1 MDDLSHRTVPIGD
14 IATHQQASGTN
25 AVSSHDVS
33 YYNDLPDIPDL
44 PFDEFWASL
53 SMDTAAAGTQDNLG
67 GEVAE
72 TEAFP
77 ERSFGMAADEA
88 GGEYGDGSKSA

>member
-1 MDDLSHRTVPIGD
+1 MNDLSHRKVPIGD
-14 IATHQQASGTN
+14 ISTHQQASGTN

-44 PFDEFWASL
+44 PFDEFWARL
-53 SMDTAAAGTQDNLG
+53 GMDTAAAGTQDNLD
-67 GEVAE
+67 GEEEE

-77 ERSFGMAADEA
+77 ECLFGMAEHEA